1 MILEV
6 LESVLL
12 LAFVV
17 LIVDNVAKN
26 RLNFLNSAEKRHIM
40 ALSGRLLVLLLL
52 NVKIS
57 LFIQS
62 INKIR
67 FARFEE

>member
-1 MILEV
+1 LILKV

-12 LAFVV
+12 LALVV
-17 LIVDNVAKN
+17 LIVCNVAEN
-26 RLNFLNSAEKRHIM
+26 GLYFFNPAEKRHIM

-52 NVKIS
+52 NVKVS

-62 INKIR
+62 IN
-67 FARFEE
+67 

>member
-1 MILEV
+1 MILKV

-12 LAFVV
+12 LALVV
-17 LIVDNVAKN
+17 LIVNNVAKN
-26 RLNFLNSAEKRHIM
+26 GLYFLNSAEKRHIM

-52 NVKIS
+52 NVKVS

-62 INKIR
+62 INKI
-67 FARFEE
+67 

>member
-1 MILEV
+1 MILKV

-12 LAFVV
+12 LALVV
-17 LIVDNVAKN
+17 LIVYNVTKN
-26 RLNFLNSAEKRHIM
+26 GLYLLNSAEKRHIM

-52 NVKIS
+52 NVKVS

-62 INKIR
+62 IN
-67 FARFEE
+67 

>member
-52 NVKIS
+52 NVKVS

-62 INKIR
+62 IN
-67 FARFEE
+67 